1 VIDWR
6 ASKADH
12 PARQASW
19 RSMEAV
25 VAGEKEKWISLFAR
39 DGSVEDPVGPS
50 LLDPAGKGHRGVD
63 AIAAFYD
70 TVIGRVDRLR
80 FEIERSY
87 SCGDEV
93 ADVGAI
99 HMDLPGG
106 STAVVRGVFTYRGD
120 GAGKLVALRAFWEFD
135 AVEFG

>member
-1 VIDWR
+1 MTATIRDL
-6 ASKADH
+6 
-12 PARQASW
+12 ARRSQA
-19 RSMEAV
+19 A
-25 VAGEKEKWISLFAR
+25 AGEKDRETWLGLFA
-39 DGSVEDPVGPS
+39 DDAVVEDPVGPS
-50 LLDPAGKGHRGVD
+50 LLDPAGKGHRGAD

-87 SCGDEV
+87 LCGDEI

-106 STAVVRGVFTYRGD
+106 STAVVRGVFTYRSD
-120 GAGKLVALRAFWEFD
+120 GSGKLLALRAFWEFD
-135 AVEFG
+135 AVEFA

>member
-1 VIDWR
+1 VTATIRDL
-6 ASKADH
+6 
-12 PARQASW
+12 ARRSQA
-19 RSMEAV
+19 A
-25 VAGEKEKWISLFAR
+25 AGEKDRETWLGLFA
-39 DGSVEDPVGPS
+39 DDAVVEDPVGPS
-50 LLDPAGKGHRGVD
+50 LLDPAGKGHRGAD

-87 SCGDEV
+87 SCGDEI

-135 AVEFG
+135 AVEFR